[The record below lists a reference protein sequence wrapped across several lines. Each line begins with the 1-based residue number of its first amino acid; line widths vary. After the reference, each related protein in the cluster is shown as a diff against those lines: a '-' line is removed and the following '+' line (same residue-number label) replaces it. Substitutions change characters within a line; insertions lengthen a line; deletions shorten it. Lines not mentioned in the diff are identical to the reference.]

1 MVPRAAAD
9 VLLLVAAF
17 LVPWWI
23 LIPALLGTLV
33 YFGWYE
39 LVAVAVVAD
48 VLYGGTTIMGIE
60 THFLMTTLALLA
72 AFIVPLSRRYLQ
84 IGRN

>member
-1 MVPRAAAD
+1 MPRRVGIDA
-9 VLLLVAAF
+9 LLFAAAF
-17 LVPWWI
+17 LAPWW
-23 LIPALLGTLV
+23 LVIPATLGTLV

-39 LVAVAVVAD
+39 LIAVAVVAD
-48 VLYGGTTIMGIE
+48 VLYGGTMVVGIE

-72 AFIVPLSRRYLQ
+72 ASLVPLSRRYLQ